1 MGEAAGMVAGCQGAC
16 GRRRRLAV
24 EGSQSSCS
32 HAPDSPALAPGSPA
46 PLTCQK
52 SCRPCL
58 SLQVGTPCEQAR
70 AAIEAAMPAGALVLV
85 VPEHSMVTMD
95 FRSNRVRIF
104 CARETGL
111 VATPPRVG

>member
-1 MGEAAGMVAGCQGAC
+1 M
-16 GRRRRLAV
+16 RPLLLLAV
-24 EGSQSSCS
+24 
-32 HAPDSPALAPGSPA
+32 AAVALAVAQAASPGQADGDSRRFVLPMDTGMPA
-46 PLTCQK
+46 K
-52 SCRPCL
+52 SVWPEL
-58 SLQVGTPCEQAR
+58 VGTPCEQAR